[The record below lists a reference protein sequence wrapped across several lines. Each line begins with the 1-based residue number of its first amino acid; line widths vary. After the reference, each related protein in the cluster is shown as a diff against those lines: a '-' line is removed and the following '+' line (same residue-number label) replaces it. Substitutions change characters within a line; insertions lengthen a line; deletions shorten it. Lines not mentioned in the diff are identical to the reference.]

1 MRSVVV
7 VLVLA
12 AGSCAS
18 GTVRASVSP
27 PVGPGIVLAP
37 GAAQRD
43 ADSGLTLTF
52 EGVSDDSRCPRGTT
66 CVWEG
71 DATVRIRIESAALP
85 PATHSL
91 HTHDNFARAVDYG
104 DWHLHLES
112 LVPIPGADG
121 PPRPDEYR
129 ATILIQR
136 K

>member
-1 MRSVVV
+1 MRFVVPLLV
-7 VLVLA
+7 VA

-18 GTVRASVSP
+18 GAVRASVP
-27 PVGPGIVLAP
+27 QRTGTDIVLAP
-37 GAAQRD
+37 GVAQRAAGSD
-43 ADSGLTLTF
+43 LTLTF
-52 EGVSDDSRCPRGTT
+52 EGVSDDSRCPSGVT

-85 PATHSL
+85 TATHSL
-91 HTHDNFARAVDYG
+91 HTHDSFPRAVDYG
-104 DWHLHLES
+104 DWRLHLES

-121 PPRPDEYR
+121 PPRPDDYR